1 MAASVIH
8 MKWPRRLFHL
18 AQMIV
23 LHAALCAAFNVPLHR
38 NQLRFSPFHEPV
50 CRRNSL
56 LHFPTFMV
64 SELHIPGY
72 AQTKLPFILSN
83 EESDVLSLPSIEEVV
98 LPTKGYKSYENQY
111 LIHETTRPILTLTEC
126 EQIIQ
131 EVEYVAS
138 NNIVPWTT
146 NRHGNYP
153 TTDIPIVEL
162 KQTLH
167 HFQRILQQRIYPNL
181 RHQFASFLPTPEKLR
196 VADGFV
202 VKYDA
207 KNGQKELRPHR
218 DGSVLSF
225 NIALNPSN
233 QYTGGGTWFASP
245 TLSSS
250 SHETMDPNNMHDSG
264 TVIQLEQGH
273 MVSHASAL
281 LHGGHPI
288 TSGIRYILV
297 AFVILEDYDSWSM
310 RFYNQVRNL

>member
-1 MAASVIH
+1 MASYR
-8 MKWPRRLFHL
+8 MRLHCQL
-18 AQMIV
+18 
-23 LHAALCAAFNVPLHR
+23 LHAVLLTFMHYTLCAAFIERFQCHQL
-38 NQLRFSPFHEPV
+38 LRFDPFNTPV
-50 CRRNSL
+50 SRGNSL
-56 LHFPTFMV
+56 LHFPTYMV

-72 AQTKLPFILSN
+72 SQTKLPFILPD
-83 EESDVLSLPSIEEVV
+83 EEASVITLSTTEQSII
-98 LPTKGYKSYENQY
+98 PTKGYTPYEDHY
-111 LIHETTRPILTLTEC
+111 LIHETARPILTVQEC
-126 EQIIQ
+126 EQIMN

-162 KQTLH
+162 QQTLH
-167 HFQRILQQRIYPNL
+167 NFQRILQQRIYPNL
-181 RHQFASFLPTPEKLR
+181 RHQFGSFLPAPDKLR

-207 KNGQKELRPHR
+207 NNGQKELRPHR

-225 NIALNPSN
+225 NIALNPSH
-233 QYTGGGTWFASP
+233 QYNGGGTWFASP
-245 TLSSS
+245 TCSSTKDTLNS
-250 SHETMDPNNMHDSG
+250 NIMENSG

-297 AFVILEDYDSWSM
+297 AFVIVEDYDSWSM

>member
-1 MAASVIH
+1 MASYR
-8 MKWPRRLFHL
+8 KRLQRQLLHVELLILLYSTSCTAFIERFHL
-18 AQMIV
+18 MKFV
-23 LHAALCAAFNVPLHR
+23 RLVPFNE
-38 NQLRFSPFHEPV
+38 QISG
-50 CRRNSL
+50 RRNV
-56 LHFPTFMV
+56 LHFPTNMV

-72 AQTKLPFILSN
+72 STTKLPFILP
-83 EESDVLSLPSIEEVV
+83 DVEANFIACATSERDII
-98 LPTKGYKSYENQY
+98 PTNGYKPYDDQY
-111 LIHETTRPILTLTEC
+111 LIHETIRPILSVQEC
-126 EQIIQ
+126 EQIMN

-138 NNIVPWTT
+138 NDIVPWTT

-162 KQTLH
+162 PQTLH
-167 HFQRILQQRIYPNL
+167 SIQRILQQRIYPNL
-181 RHQFASFLPTPEKLR
+181 RHQFGSFLPAPEKLR

-225 NIALNPSN
+225 NIALNPSH

-245 TLSSS
+245 ELSSAD
-250 SHETMDPNNMHDSG
+250 ETIDNTNSMQDSG

-297 AFVILEDYDSWSM
+297 AFVIVEDYDSWSM